1 MFCCSHLGVGV
12 RGGCEALIH
21 TVRALLEQ
29 NEEAEILQVNFR
41 NAFNEAD
48 SAIAFNELK
57 KHFPELTHL
66 VASCYGVAAH
76 LVYGDTN
83 IPSTTSFHQGD
94 ALAVLLFALTLQ
106 PIILKILDEV
116 PSLKTNSWFLDDGIL
131 AGTREELVKAV
142 RILLEEGPA
151 HGLQLSTEHVVPYPG
166 TSKCAL
172 WCGREGPKETD
183 PLGIGILPIEG
194 PGFVHLGAPVGSI
207 HCVQGKAKEQVQK
220 VQDLLL
226 ALPTLENAHGEFA
239 LLRSCFSL
247 PKVCYLLRTCPPTLS
262 CLMHWSRFDSL
273 MRDSMNRILGASLS
287 DTAWVQS
294 QLPVADGG
302 LGLQSATDHCSAA
315 FLASVISSESLVSQV
330 APSADLRPLTAEA
343 LEHLSS
349 VLGCEETVPL
359 ESLLGSL

>member
-1 MFCCSHLGVGV
+1 M

-183 PLGIGILPIEG
+183 PLGVGILPIEG
-194 PGFVHLGAPVGSI
+194 PGFVHLGAPVGRWQHSLCTGEGKRASAESPGSPPCSPNLGECPWRVCTSEVMLLPAQGVLSI
-207 HCVQGKAKEQVQK
+207 EDLPPNTLMPHALVQ
-220 VQDLLL
+220 
-226 ALPTLENAHGEFA
+226 
-239 LLRSCFSL
+239 
-247 PKVCYLLRTCPPTLS
+247 
-262 CLMHWSRFDSL
+262 
-273 MRDSMNRILGASLS
+273 I
-287 DTAWVQS
+287 
-294 QLPVADGG
+294 
-302 LGLQSATDHCSAA
+302 
-315 FLASVISSESLVSQV
+315 
-330 APSADLRPLTAEA
+330 
-343 LEHLSS
+343 
-349 VLGCEETVPL
+349 
-359 ESLLGSL
+359 